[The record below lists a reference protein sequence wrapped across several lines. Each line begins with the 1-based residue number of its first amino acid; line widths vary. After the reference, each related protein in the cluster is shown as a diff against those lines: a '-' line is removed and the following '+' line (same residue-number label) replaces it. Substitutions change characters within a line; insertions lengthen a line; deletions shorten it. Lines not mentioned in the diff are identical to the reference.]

1 MYTQVPYRKES
12 PMAARTARLEMR
24 LTPEDKEILEQA
36 AALSGQPLTSFALST
51 LTARA
56 RDMIA
61 EQNTITLSRRDIK
74 RFFEILDADTEPA
87 PVLKAAVRRYRQGR
101 G

>member
-1 MYTQVPYRKES
+1 
-12 PMAARTARLEMR
+12 MATRTARLEMR
-24 LTPEDKEILEQA
+24 LTPEDKKVLEQA

-56 RDMIA
+56 RSLIA
-61 EQNTITLSRRDIK
+61 EQQTIPLSRRDLK
-74 RFFEILDADTEPA
+74 RFFEILEADTEPA
-87 PVLKAAVRRYRQGR
+87 PALKAAVGRYRQGR